1 MHNHNRHIFALLV
14 CLLALPPAIR
24 AATTVPA
31 ADTKATGPSGVPAT
45 ARLWQPGDPGE
56 RLFLRGRVIAP
67 NGMPLAGAMV
77 SLRQADGNGNY
88 HDVRYRATLETANDG
103 TFSVS
108 TVLPG
113 QYWGAKH
120 IHVLVRHDAYGDL
133 VTRILFK
140 GDPHL
145 DESRDADFAILL
157 EEVHKD
163 GEKMLVGGV
172 ELVLPAKVGY

>member
-1 MHNHNRHIFALLV
+1 MLGIERRVSAYALL
-14 CLLALPPAIR
+14 LLALSLNAQ
-24 AATTVPA
+24 AATEPSAGSGA
-31 ADTKATGPSGVPAT
+31 AGAPAT
-45 ARLWQPGDPGE
+45 SASVVLWQPGDPGE
-56 RLFLRGRVIAP
+56 RLFLRGRVVDSA
-67 NGMPLAGAMV
+67 GRPLAGAQLA
-77 SLRQADGNGNY
+77 LRQADGNGQY
-88 HDVRYRATLETANDG
+88 HDVRYRATLETAKDG

-120 IHVLVRHDAYGDL
+120 IHLLVRHENHGEL

-145 DESRDADFAILL
+145 NGARDEDFAILL

-163 GEKMLVGGV
+163 GEKVLVGGV
-172 ELVLPAKVGY
+172 ELVLPPKVGY

>member
-1 MHNHNRHIFALLV
+1 MHGMTRATSALVLAV
-14 CLLALPPAIR
+14 LALPLLAR
-24 AATTVPA
+24 AATEASSGTGAAGPPTIPA
-31 ADTKATGPSGVPAT
+31 SVV
-45 ARLWQPGDPGE
+45 LWQPGDPGE
-56 RLFLRGRVIAP
+56 RLFLRGRVVDP
-67 NGMPLAGAMV
+67 GGRPLAGAV
-77 SLRQADGNGNY
+77 VFLRQADGNGNY
-88 HDVRYRATLETANDG
+88 HDLRYRATLETAKDG

-120 IHVLVRHDAYGDL
+120 IHVRVRHEAYGDL

-145 DESRDADFAILL
+145 DAARDADFAILL

-163 GEKMLVGGV
+163 GVKMLVGGV
-172 ELVLPAKVGY
+172 ELILPPRVGN

>member
-1 MHNHNRHIFALLV
+1 MNAVKRSILASVV
-14 CLLALPPAIR
+14 CLLAMPQAAP
-24 AATTVPA
+24 AATEPSAGSDAPGAHGTPA
-31 ADTKATGPSGVPAT
+31 SVV
-45 ARLWQPGDPGE
+45 LWQPGDPGE
-56 RLFLRGRVIAP
+56 RLFLRGRVVDRV
-67 NGMPLAGAMV
+67 GRPLAGALV
-77 SLRQADGNGNY
+77 ALRQADGNGHY
-88 HDVRYRATLETANDG
+88 HDIRYRATLQTASDG

-120 IHVLVRHDAYGDL
+120 IHLLVRHESHGQL

-145 DESRDADFAILL
+145 NEAREGDFAILL

-163 GEKMLVGGV
+163 GEKFLVGGV
-172 ELVLPAKVGY
+172 ELVLPSNVGN

>member
-1 MHNHNRHIFALLV
+1 MHANRRLILTTFIAALTLSV
-14 CLLALPPAIR
+14 AALAASESTAESR
-24 AATTVPA
+24 SAANVT
-31 ADTKATGPSGVPAT
+31 
-45 ARLWQPGDPGE
+45 LWQAGDPGE
-56 RLFLRGRVIAP
+56 RLFLRGRVVDS
-67 NGMPLAGAMV
+67 GGQPLSGAMV
-77 SLRQADGNGNY
+77 ALRQADGNGHY
-88 HDVRYRATLETANDG
+88 HDIRYRAMLETAKDG

-120 IHVLVRHDAYGDL
+120 IHVLVRHESHGQL

-145 DESRDADFAILL
+145 NESRDGDFAILL

-163 GEKMLVGGV
+163 GAKMLMGGV
-172 ELVLPAKVGY
+172 ELVLPPKVGN

>member
-1 MHNHNRHIFALLV
+1 MHGIKRYLLASALLV
-14 CLLALPPAIR
+14 LALPPFAK
-24 AATTVPA
+24 AATDSGAEPGSA
-31 ADTKATGPSGVPAT
+31 APSASVM
-45 ARLWQPGDPGE
+45 LWQPGDPGE
-56 RLFLRGRVIAP
+56 RLFLRGRVVDA
-67 NGMPLAGAMV
+67 NGQPLAGALV
-77 SLRQADGNGNY
+77 ALRQADGNGDY
-88 HDVRYRATLETANDG
+88 HDVRYRATLHTAKDG

-120 IHVLVRHDAYGDL
+120 IHVLVHHHSHGQL

-145 DESRDADFAILL
+145 NEASDADFAILL

-163 GEKMLVGGV
+163 GEKLLVGGV
-172 ELVLPAKVGY
+172 ELVLPPRVGN

>member
-1 MHNHNRHIFALLV
+1 MHEMTRLV
-14 CLLALPPAIR
+14 LAAAFLALAVPTGSR
-24 AATTVPA
+24 AATEPPA
-31 ADTKATGPSGVPAT
+31 ATDPAGGSGTPASVV
-45 ARLWQPGDPGE
+45 LWQPGDPGE
-56 RLFLRGRVIAP
+56 RLFLRGRVVDP
-67 NGMPLAGAMV
+67 SGHPLAGATV
-77 SLRQADGNGNY
+77 ALRQADGNGDY
-88 HDVRYRATLETANDG
+88 HDVRYRATLQTAKDG
-103 TFSVS
+103 SFSVS

-145 DESRDADFAILL
+145 DEARDADFAILL

-172 ELVLPAKVGY
+172 ELIVPPKVGN

>member
-1 MHNHNRHIFALLV
+1 MHGNSRCVFRLVLLV
-14 CLLALPPAIR
+14 LALPLATNAASELSTGTDAAGTYGIPASI
-24 AATTVPA
+24 V
-31 ADTKATGPSGVPAT
+31 
-45 ARLWQPGDPGE
+45 LWQPGDPGE
-56 RLFLRGRVIAP
+56 RLFLRGRVVDP
-67 NGMPLAGAMV
+67 GGRPLAGAMV
-77 SLRQADGNGNY
+77 ALRQADGNGNY
-88 HDVRYRATLETANDG
+88 HDARYRATLETAKDG
-103 TFSVS
+103 SFSVS

-145 DESRDADFAILL
+145 DQARDADFAILL

-163 GEKMLVGGV
+163 GEKVLVGGV
-172 ELVLPAKVGY
+172 ELILPAKVGN